1 MARVIAAD
9 EHGIAEAKRLLAAG
23 DVVAFPT
30 ETFYGLAADARSESA
45 VEKVFAAKRRPSD
58 VPVALIAADLE
69 AAAALAGE
77 RAPLPAAFAAL
88 ARSFWPG
95 PLTLVIPASSSVPV
109 ALTAGTRTIGVRV
122 SPHAVAA
129 ALAAAFPITA
139 TSANVSGR
147 PPLRLASEVA
157 AELPGIP
164 LVLDGGETPGGLAST
179 VVDLASAPPRIVRA
193 GAIGA
198 DALRAVVRDLAG

>member
-1 MARVIAAD
+1 MAKVVAAD
-9 EHGIAEAKRLLAAG
+9 EKGIEEARRLLDAG
-23 DVVAFPT
+23 EVVAFPT

-45 VEKVFAAKRRPSD
+45 AEKVFAAKRRPAD
-58 VPVALIAADLE
+58 APVALIAADFA
-69 AAAALAGE
+69 AAAALANE
-77 RAPLPAAFAAL
+77 AATLPPSFEAL
-88 ARSFWPG
+88 AQAFWPG
-95 PLTLVIPASSSVPV
+95 PLTLVIPASARVPV

-129 ALAAAFPITA
+129 ALAARFPITA

-147 PPLRLASEVA
+147 PALRHAHEVA
-157 AELPGIP
+157 AELPEIP

-179 VVDLASAPPRIVRA
+179 VVDLAGAPPRIVRA

-198 DALRAVVRDLAG
+198 DALRAVVRDLA